1 LRFCA
6 KAVDAIPEC
15 KNKHINTG
23 KRVTHIMEV
32 PFRNSVIPCFFTIV
46 LLFGALLAG
55 GCTDSSPAVEAIPTD
70 TMDGPGNNSGIDFTI
85 TSYEYTHDIG
95 GRSPH
100 SGHVF
105 LLMTISLTNQ
115 GYAGGFDFTESQL
128 KIPGQASASGITY
141 KLVQVLSDP
150 LCEAHIPDGD
160 SVSGQVVMGVEEN
173 ARIANV
179 LLTSMSGE
187 TIASVALE
195 TNMAQSSVGEDYSAL
210 LDEIQTAD
218 PKLAA
223 EIEKLPEVRDG
234 VSDDDLEAVEDI
246 YILST
251 TGSPGTKEAFELMYA
266 EGIPAARPYCTP
278 LQALLWIAYDHE
290 FDGYNPINPYSLDK
304 LLQTAWRESAIS
316 ANYTS
321 GRWTDFDEV
330 ASRLQSPAI
339 ATFYGLEC
347 FSYDDELYA
356 LWQQGIYP
364 PARSAREVFL
374 DKKGISNEQSR
385 FLVHCLRIN
394 GYTYDSFDE
403 APNSVAALWAFEQK
417 DPPVGHVTCVFTNG
431 TDELYVIDIGGY
443 NRRGI
448 VGPFSSLE
456 EAASATR
463 HTHVGYCLLNEQ
475 GKRTYCTC

>member
-1 LRFCA
+1 
-6 KAVDAIPEC
+6 
-15 KNKHINTG
+15 
-23 KRVTHIMEV
+23 MEV

-55 GCTDSSPAVEAIPTD
+55 GCTDSSPAVEAIPID

-100 SGHVF
+100 SNHVF

-179 LLTSMSGE
+179 LLTSLSGE

-321 GRWTDFDEV
+321 GRWTDFD
-330 ASRLQSPAI
+330 
-339 ATFYGLEC
+339 
-347 FSYDDELYA
+347 
-356 LWQQGIYP
+356 
-364 PARSAREVFL
+364 
-374 DKKGISNEQSR
+374 
-385 FLVHCLRIN
+385 
-394 GYTYDSFDE
+394 
-403 APNSVAALWAFEQK
+403 
-417 DPPVGHVTCVFTNG
+417 
-431 TDELYVIDIGGY
+431 
-443 NRRGI
+443 
-448 VGPFSSLE
+448 
-456 EAASATR
+456 
-463 HTHVGYCLLNEQ
+463 
-475 GKRTYCTC
+475 